1 MILFPL
7 PFSLSSIALS
17 VREHSITC
25 APRVPLGNSGV
36 RRPLKQHMFIDGLH
50 IHNPRLCSP
59 FSILFPA
66 YPQVL
71 RGRPPP
77 RSSTADPVLLQW
89 EWKDGE
95 KAPPSSLDLSSVL
108 FCPRRTDGQ
117 RPSLFFLLNSAPSPT
132 DRQEKGGG
140 ETDRPK
146 QQPVS
151 LFRRSRAPATLARIL
166 SFSSAS
172 AAPPCPPTYGA
183 VCRQQAIK
191 EASAGGSG
199 SARAP
204 VSNA

>member
-1 MILFPL
+1 METRAYADLSNNTCSSTVSTFTILDSVHHF
-7 PFSLSSIALS
+7 LSFFRLT
-17 VREHSITC
+17 VRFC
-25 APRVPLGNSGV
+25 
-36 RRPLKQHMFIDGLH
+36 
-50 IHNPRLCSP
+50 LC
-59 FSILFPA
+59 
-66 YPQVL
+66 
-71 RGRPPP
+71 GRPPP

>member
-1 MILFPL
+1 MCSSRSTWKLGRTQTSQTTHVHRRSPHSQSSTLFTISY
-7 PFSLSSIALS
+7 PFSGSPSGSVCVDGRRPEVQLQIQFCCSGNGRTVRRLLRPHLTCLLFCS
-17 VREHSITC
+17 VR
-25 APRVPLGNSGV
+25 
-36 RRPLKQHMFIDGLH
+36 DG
-50 IHNPRLCSP
+50 
-59 FSILFPA
+59 
-66 YPQVL
+66 
-71 RGRPPP
+71 
-77 RSSTADPVLLQW
+77 
-89 EWKDGE
+89 
-95 KAPPSSLDLSSVL
+95 
-108 FCPRRTDGQ
+108 RTDGQ

>member
-7 PFSLSSIALS
+7 PFSLASIALS

-108 FCPRRTDGQ
+108 FCPRRTDG
-117 RPSLFFLLNSAPSPT
+117 RTAPISLLSPEQCAIA
-132 DRQEKGGG
+132 DRQTG
-140 ETDRPK
+140 EGRRRDGSPK
-146 QQPVS
+146 ATAREP
-151 LFRRSRAPATLARIL
+151 LPPLPRSRHL
-166 SFSSAS
+166 S
-172 AAPPCPPTYGA
+172 
-183 VCRQQAIK
+183 
-191 EASAGGSG
+191 
-199 SARAP
+199 
-204 VSNA
+204 